1 MLAKFC
7 PSCSTPLTPDA
18 LSCPNC
24 GHMLVTHASE
34 TTEPHHHPRRFRRR
48 HIILLTIAG
57 LLLLGA
63 LLLYSTCV
71 FCPHATQDHRLQAL
85 SLSIGNQEKQFLSE
99 RFASAEG
106 IALYRDMIDHEL
118 IEAEARGTSALL
130 GDRLPDELEEVSAR
144 RLTEA
149 YARNE
154 FNADARYRNHTLLI
168 DAHIDAIQSDTGAA
182 PCLLLRGK
190 DTRHDIQAC
199 LRDASYVIQD
209 MPLLRIGTTQKM
221 ICRGDGYVMPSS
233 MLGDC
238 VPLVSIFR
246 QRAREL
252 KRSCIT
258 HVTRG
263 QLFTRLRDTTHPLHH
278 TKPLMMMLR
287 AEYGISMFSECRHG
301 WSMLCEHNLQK
312 THDEEINQWLY
323 TLFQEHG
330 ILYGTLHRLGIARSA

>member
-7 PSCSTPLTPDA
+7 HSCSTPLKPDA

-24 GHMLVTHASE
+24 GHMLVTHAPE
-34 TTEPHHHPRRFRRR
+34 TTPTSLRGRFWLPWSALV
-48 HIILLTIAG
+48 ILG
-57 LLLLGA
+57 SLLLASAFLF
-63 LLLYSTCV
+63 YSICL
-71 FCPHATQDHRLQAL
+71 FCLPTQRSDRLQLL
-85 SLSIGNQEKQFLSE
+85 SHSIGNQEKVFLSE

-118 IEAEARGTSALL
+118 MQAETSGVSTLL
-130 GDRLPDELEEVSAR
+130 GDRLPDAMEEVTAR
-144 RLTEA
+144 HLSEA
-149 YARNE
+149 YAYDE
-154 FNADARYRNHTLLI
+154 FNADIRYRNHTLLI
-168 DAHIDAIQSDTGAA
+168 EARIAAIQSDTGAA
-182 PCLLLRGK
+182 PCLFIKGK
-190 DTRHDIQAC
+190 DAQHDIQAC
-199 LRDASYVIQD
+199 LRNTAYVVQDAS
-209 MPLLRIGTTQKM
+209 LLRPGSTQKL

-263 QLFTRLRDTTHPLHH
+263 QLFTRLRDTSHPLHH

-287 AEYGISMFSECRHG
+287 AEYGIATFPECRRG
-301 WSMLCEHNLQK
+301 WSTLCERSLQT
-312 THDEEINQWLY
+312 THDDEINQWLHK
-323 TLFQEHG
+323 LFQAHG
-330 ILYGTLHRLGIARSA
+330 ILYGALTPDGSTARV